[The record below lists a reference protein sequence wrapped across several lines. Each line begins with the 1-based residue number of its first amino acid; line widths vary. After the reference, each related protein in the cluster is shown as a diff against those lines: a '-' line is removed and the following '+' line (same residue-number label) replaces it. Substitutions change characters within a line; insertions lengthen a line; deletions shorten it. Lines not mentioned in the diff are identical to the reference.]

1 MANKTQLPEEEL
13 YCIAKIL
20 QSIIFSPNRSIFYAC
35 NYCKL
40 QKKCMPD
47 NIPHPDMFFDRL
59 RKDLQQ
65 ITGVDLDIL
74 VKADKFQDNITNG

>member
-1 MANKTQLPEEEL
+1 
-13 YCIAKIL
+13 
-20 QSIIFSPNRSIFYAC
+20 
-35 NYCKL
+35 
-40 QKKCMPD
+40 MPD